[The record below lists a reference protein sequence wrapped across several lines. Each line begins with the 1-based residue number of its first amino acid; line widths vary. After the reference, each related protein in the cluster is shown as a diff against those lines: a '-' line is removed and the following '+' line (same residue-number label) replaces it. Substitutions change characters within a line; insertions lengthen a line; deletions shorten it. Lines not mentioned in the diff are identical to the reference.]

1 MKKNYFTIFLFFF
14 RKNSVNLHN
23 SKMHNNLLIINTP
36 HKNAENNSFFGSTRF
51 FYFYN
56 QLILN
61 IL

>member
-14 RKNSVNLHN
+14 RKNGVNLHN
-23 SKMHNNLLIINTP
+23 SKTYHNSLIDNTP
-36 HKNAENNSFFGSTRF
+36 RKNAENNSFFGSTRF

>member
-36 HKNAENNSFFGSTRF
+36 HKNAEINSFFGSTRF
-51 FYFYN
+51 FTFITN
-56 QLILN
+56 
-61 IL
+61 